1 VVDHFKTRDLW
12 KEIQATEIGEEVVL
26 EIWVRM
32 EKLTYLKD
40 LSFGDPSGDLTTKS

>member
-1 VVDHFKTRDLW
+1 MVDHFKTGDLW

-26 EIWVRM
+26 EIRVRM

-40 LSFGDPSGDLTTKS
+40 LPLRD